1 MEGLT
6 RNSARAAVRWSRVI
20 HMKTRRRLAAAADGD
35 PPCAAEFSPPP
46 VAVAP
51 LVKEAV
57 PSRSGLC

>member
-1 MEGLT
+1 
-6 RNSARAAVRWSRVI
+6 VI